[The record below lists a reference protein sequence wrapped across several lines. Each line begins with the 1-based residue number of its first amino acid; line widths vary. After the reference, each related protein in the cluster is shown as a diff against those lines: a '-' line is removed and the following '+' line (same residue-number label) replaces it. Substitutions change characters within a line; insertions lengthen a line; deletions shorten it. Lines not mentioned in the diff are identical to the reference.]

1 VAGLTAAQ
9 MADPLVQRICGV
21 IYGGCLGDAH
31 GLATEFLDR
40 SQVARLYGPAYDPAT
55 GAGAIPF
62 PHTKKTRHSSRWDH
76 GDWTDD
82 SDQMILILESIL
94 ETYAGAN
101 AIATDLHPDPQLFAH
116 KLAAWVD
123 HGFPMLGDRGGMGLG
138 ALTKSVVWETLGVC
152 ASRLLGKI

>member
-1 VAGLTAAQ
+1 LLTPFVAFHYLQSIHSHIHSTEQPWPQFLTCSCSRASAQ
-9 MADPLVQRICGV
+9 YRV
-21 IYGGCLGDAH
+21 
-31 GLATEFLDR
+31 
-40 SQVARLYGPAYDPAT
+40 
-55 GAGAIPF
+55 PF

-101 AIATDLHPDPQLFAH
+101 ALATDLHPDPQLFAH

-138 ALTKSVVWETLGVC
+138 ALTKSVVWANTR
-152 ASRLLGKI
+152 RLCKQTALQK